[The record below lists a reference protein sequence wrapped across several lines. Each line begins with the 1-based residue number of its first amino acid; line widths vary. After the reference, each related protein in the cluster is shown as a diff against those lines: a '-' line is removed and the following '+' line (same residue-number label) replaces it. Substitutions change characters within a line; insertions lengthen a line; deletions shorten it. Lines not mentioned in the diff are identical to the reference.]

1 MARVRHKRKPV
12 AEMNVVP
19 YIDVM
24 LVLLVIFMV
33 TAPMLNQGVKVDL
46 PKVSSE
52 ALPQDNN
59 KQVLTLSVKADG
71 SYYWNVGSEVDT
83 EKQTDSA
90 VSLEQMTDAVTK
102 IMSARPD
109 TQVFIRGDKA
119 VNYGAVVGAM
129 GALQQAGVPNVGLI
143 TEAPDL
149 EATVRALA
157 FRELFLARRPGGGP
171 ARSDLRHAV
180 RQLGV
185 CSGAS
190 SSKPIVQATLY
201 QLKSKSQATTQ
212 TNQKIAGEAKKTAS
226 KQYEV
231 EQLEQKKLEQQ
242 KLEQQKLEQQQVAAA
257 KAAEQKKA
265 DEARKAEAQKAAEA
279 KKADEAKKAAE
290 AKAAEQKRQA
300 DIAKKRAEDEAKKK
314 AADDA
319 KKKAAEDAK
328 KKAAE
333 EAKKK
338 AAAEAAKKKAAVEA
352 AKKKAAAAAAAAR
365 KAAEDKKAQA
375 LAELLSD
382 TTERQQAL
390 ADEVGSEVTGS
401 LDDLIV
407 NLVSQQWRRP
417 PSARN
422 GMSVEVLIEMLPDG
436 TITNASVSRSSGD
449 KPFDSSAVAAVRNVG
464 RIPEMQQ
471 LPRATFDSLYRQRRI
486 IFKPEDLSL

>member
-1 MARVRHKRKPV
+1 MKQQFERSPSESYFWPV
-12 AEMNVVP
+12 
-19 YIDVM
+19 
-24 LVLLVIFMV
+24 VL
-33 TAPMLNQGVKVDL
+33 
-46 PKVSSE
+46 
-52 ALPQDNN
+52 
-59 KQVLTLSVKADG
+59 
-71 SYYWNVGSEVDT
+71 
-83 EKQTDSA
+83 
-90 VSLEQMTDAVTK
+90 
-102 IMSARPD
+102 
-109 TQVFIRGDKA
+109 
-119 VNYGAVVGAM
+119 AVVLHVLIFAM
-129 GALQQAGVPNVGLI
+129 LFVSWAF
-143 TEAPDL
+143 AP
-149 EATVRALA
+149 
-157 FRELFLARRPGGGP
+157 ELPP
-171 ARSDLRHAV
+171 
-180 RQLGV
+180 
-185 CSGAS
+185 
-190 SSKPIVQATLY
+190 SKPIVQATLY

-290 AKAAEQKRQA
+290 AKAAEQKKQA

-338 AAAEAAKKKAAVEA
+338 AAAEAAKK
-352 AKKKAAAAAAAAR
+352 
-365 KAAEDKKAQA
+365 
-375 LAELLSD
+375 
-382 TTERQQAL
+382 
-390 ADEVGSEVTGS
+390 EVTGS

>member
-1 MARVRHKRKPV
+1 MKQQFERSPSESYFWPV
-12 AEMNVVP
+12 
-19 YIDVM
+19 
-24 LVLLVIFMV
+24 VL
-33 TAPMLNQGVKVDL
+33 
-46 PKVSSE
+46 
-52 ALPQDNN
+52 
-59 KQVLTLSVKADG
+59 
-71 SYYWNVGSEVDT
+71 
-83 EKQTDSA
+83 
-90 VSLEQMTDAVTK
+90 
-102 IMSARPD
+102 
-109 TQVFIRGDKA
+109 
-119 VNYGAVVGAM
+119 AVVLHVLIFAM
-129 GALQQAGVPNVGLI
+129 LFVSWAF
-143 TEAPDL
+143 AP
-149 EATVRALA
+149 
-157 FRELFLARRPGGGP
+157 ELPP
-171 ARSDLRHAV
+171 
-180 RQLGV
+180 
-185 CSGAS
+185 
-190 SSKPIVQATLY
+190 SKPIVQATLY

-242 KLEQQKLEQQQVAAA
+242 KLEQQQVAAA

-290 AKAAEQKRQA
+290 AKAAEQKKQA